1 MLVVD
6 DDDGLRPSIEISLG
20 RRGFDVVGAATA
32 AEAHEVLRERHVVLA
47 LLDINLPDGSG
58 LDILKAARAT
68 DSEVAVVMMTAYPE
82 LKTAIRAMREGAS
95 DYIVKPFELEDLHM
109 TVDRAFELRSLR
121 RDVER
126 LKRERR
132 GRDSTAPIF
141 GDSPAIGAM
150 REQITKVAPTDAP
163 VLVVGETGT
172 GKELVA
178 DAIHAHSERRVG
190 PLVKVNCSTFSEAL
204 LESELFGHV
213 RGAFTDAKQA
223 RAGLFEMA
231 DGGTLFLDEIS
242 EMKLDLQTKLL
253 RVVEG
258 RQTFRRVGGSRE
270 IRTNVRLVAATNR
283 DLQARVQ
290 GGTFREDLYFRLN
303 VFPISVPPLRS
314 RGEDIVPLARRFARE
329 AGEALRKGPIT
340 VSRSAEEYLLGYSW
354 PGNVRELKNIMERA
368 AILADGPQID
378 VAHLPAELQSSAF
391 IRRSAPTE
399 PGSMPALAEI
409 ERKYVE
415 FVCESVGGNL
425 SRAARI
431 LGIARNTLKSK
442 IQRPADSGSV
452 EEQPPS

>member
-6 DDDGLRPSIEISLG
+6 DDEGLRPSIELSLG
-20 RRGFDVVGAATA
+20 RRGFDVVGAATV
-32 AEAHEVLRERHVVLA
+32 AEARELLRERHVALA

-58 LDILKAARAT
+58 LDILKAARET
-68 DSEVAVVMMTAYPE
+68 DPEIAVVMMTAYPE

-132 GRDSTAPIF
+132 VGDSTAPIF
-141 GDSPAIGAM
+141 GDSLPIRAM

-163 VLVVGETGT
+163 VLVLGETGT

-178 DAIHAHSERRVG
+178 DAIHAHSERKDG

-223 RAGLFEMA
+223 REGLFEMA

-242 EMKLDLQTKLL
+242 EMKLELQTKLL

-258 RQTFRRVGGSRE
+258 RQSFRRVGGSRE

-283 DLQARVQ
+283 DLEARVRR
-290 GGTFREDLYFRLN
+290 GDFREDLYFRLN

-314 RGEDIVPLARRFARE
+314 RGDDIVLLARRFALE

-340 VSRSAEEYLLGYSW
+340 LSESAEEYLLAYSW
-354 PGNVRELKNIMERA
+354 PGNVRELKNLMERG

-399 PGSMPALAEI
+399 PSSMPALADI

-442 IQRPADSGSV
+442 IKVASDEADTGEPDV
-452 EEQPPS
+452 E